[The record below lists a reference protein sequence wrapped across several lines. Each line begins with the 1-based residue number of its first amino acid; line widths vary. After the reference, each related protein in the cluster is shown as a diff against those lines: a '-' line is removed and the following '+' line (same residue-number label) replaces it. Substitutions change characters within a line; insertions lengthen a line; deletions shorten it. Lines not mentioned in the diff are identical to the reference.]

1 MKLYPGAI
9 SVFDLDHTL
18 VGCNSSFSFC
28 TFLHRKK
35 AISTLAM
42 LKAYWFRLKHDLLSI
57 ELEQLHSELFKRLL
71 QGLSLEF
78 LESFVESFMSE
89 CILDKFYSP
98 AFEELRMAQ
107 HSGAYTV
114 IMSSSPS
121 FLVKRVAELL
131 GVDEW
136 LATEYC
142 LDTSNRLV
150 GVQNFIDGKAKADAL
165 RELALKRCVALQ
177 DVSAYTDSF
186 RDLPLMQLVGH
197 PVAVNP
203 DSRLRA
209 LSLKNKWRSI

>member
-1 MKLYPGAI
+1 MKLYQGAI

-18 VGCNSSFSFC
+18 VGCNSSYVFC
-28 TFLHRKK
+28 TFLHRQK
-35 AISTLAM
+35 AISTMAM
-42 LKAYWFRLKHDLLSI
+42 LKAYWFRLKHDLFSI

-71 QGLSLEF
+71 HGLSMEY
-78 LESFVESFMSE
+78 LESFIEQFMDDY
-89 CILDKFYSP
+89 ILKKFYSP

-136 LATEYC
+136 LATEYR
-142 LDTSNRLV
+142 LDSSNRLV
-150 GVQNFIDGKAKADAL
+150 GVHNFIDGKAKADAL
-165 RELALKRCVALQ
+165 RELAAKRGVALQ
-177 DVSAYTDSF
+177 DISAYTDSF
-186 RDLPLMQLVGH
+186 RDLPLLELVGH

-209 LSLKNKWRSI
+209 LSLKNNWRSL